1 MKKIDKPTNEVSAV
15 RTLRYVCTPDL
26 VNDVKQIIG
35 EAQRFAYNA
44 VNVALVQRNWLLGK
58 RIAEEE
64 LKGEDRAEYGAAV
77 IKNLSTELT
86 AEYGKGFSERNLWKY
101 KQFYLMFKNLP
112 IVPTLSALSDAQ
124 KLPTVS
130 AQFQQLS
137 WSHYERLMRVA
148 NEEERNWYLKETIE
162 QMWSYRTL
170 DRNISTLYY
179 RRLLS
184 SSDKTPVT
192 DEMRKKTADFQN
204 NKFDFIKNPSVL
216 EFLGLPAN
224 KVYTETALEQAII
237 NQMQSFLLELGKGFS
252 FVARQQLIR
261 TDTQNFF
268 IDLVFY
274 NYILKCFVI
283 VELKNHALTHQDIG
297 QLDMYVRMYDD
308 LKKRTDDNPTIGILL
323 CTETDKT
330 IARYSV
336 LNENKQLFASKYIDY
351 LPTEKELEEEIER
364 QRMLFDLQA
373 HHYEQED

>member
-112 IVPTLSALSDAQ
+112 IVPTVSALSDAQ

-373 HHYEQED
+373 HHYELED

>member
-1 MKKIDKPTNEVSAV
+1 MMNESA
-15 RTLRYVCTPDL
+15 LQQNALQYVCTPDL
-26 VNDVKQIIG
+26 VNDAKQIIS
-35 EAQRFAYNA
+35 EAQRFAYHA
-44 VNVALVQRNWLLGK
+44 VNFVLVQRNWLLGK

-77 IKNLSTELT
+77 MKNLSTELT

-112 IVPTLSALSDAQ
+112 IVPTVSALSDAQ

-373 HHYEQED
+373 HHYELED

>member
-1 MKKIDKPTNEVSAV
+1 MSKIDKPKNETPMQA
-15 RTLRYVCTPDL
+15 LQYVCTPDL
-26 VNDVKQIIG
+26 VNDAKQIIG
-35 EAQRFAYNA
+35 AAQRYAYHA

-77 IKNLSTELT
+77 MKNLSTELT

-192 DEMRKKTADFQN
+192 DEMQKKTADFQN

-373 HHYEQED
+373 HHYELED